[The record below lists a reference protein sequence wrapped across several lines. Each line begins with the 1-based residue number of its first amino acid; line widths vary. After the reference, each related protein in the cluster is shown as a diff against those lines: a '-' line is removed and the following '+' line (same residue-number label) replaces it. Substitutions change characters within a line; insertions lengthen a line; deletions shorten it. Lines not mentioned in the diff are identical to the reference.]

1 MLKKLATLKG
11 KSAEE
16 IAELTRLP
24 PAQVRRHRRM
34 LNDIFELP
42 KVDLHTHL
50 GGSLRI
56 ATIIELAREQNL
68 ELPTS
73 DPDKLRRLISRD
85 RYPSLE
91 EYLKAFP
98 LTESVLQVAPALERA
113 AYEAAVDMAAE
124 NVWYCELRFAPMNY
138 TLRGLRPYEVVHAVA
153 RGLARA
159 QKETGIVANLILC
172 ALRIYSRNMS
182 PYHKKI
188 GKFFSCFNNKQLAQ
202 EVARNT
208 AVLAIN
214 ARHVDGLK
222 RVVGFDIAGPEQ
234 GYHARNFADAFQLI
248 TKAGMYNTC
257 HAGEGFG
264 WESIKQALIDCHVDR
279 IGHGTHL
286 LDSEMLLEYCAG
298 MRRVP
303 IEVCLTSNAQTSPKF
318 GDITRHPVRQFRRH
332 NLRVVFCTDNRLM
345 SNTTKTKEC
354 HLAWRHHGYTLAD
367 LAAAELNGLKS
378 AFMHSQTRRR
388 LIPEFI
394 AFVRKRFQLA
404 F

>member
-1 MLKKLATLKG
+1 MLKKVATLKG
-11 KSAEE
+11 RGIEE
-16 IAELTRLP
+16 IAALTRLQ
-24 PAQVRRHRRM
+24 PAQVRRHRAM
-34 LNDIFELP
+34 ISGLFELP

-50 GGSLRI
+50 GGALRI
-56 ATIIELAREQNL
+56 ATIIDLAREQNIK
-68 ELPTS
+68 LPTT
-73 DPDKLRRLISRD
+73 DPEKLRRRISRD
-85 RYPSLE
+85 RYPNLE

-124 NVWYCELRFAPMNY
+124 NIWYCELRFAPMNY

-153 RGLARA
+153 RGLKRA
-159 QKETGIVANLILC
+159 EKETGIIANMILC
-172 ALRIYSRNMS
+172 ALRIYNRNMS

-188 GKFFSCFNNKQLAQ
+188 GDFFSCFNNKQLAQ

-214 ARHVDGLK
+214 SRQVDGLK

-234 GYHARNFADAFQLI
+234 GYHARNFAESFQLI

-279 IGHGTHL
+279 IGHGLHL
-286 LDSEMLLEYCAG
+286 LDSEVLLEYCAG

-303 IEVCLTSNAQTSPKF
+303 IEVCLTSNAQTSPDF
-318 GDITRHPVRQFRRH
+318 SDVTRHPVREFRKR
-332 NLRVVFCTDNRLM
+332 NLRVIFCTDNRLM

-354 HLAWRHHGYTLAD
+354 YLAWRHHGYTLAD

-378 AFMHSQTRRR
+378 AFMHSRTRRL
-388 LIPEFI
+388 LIPGFI
-394 AFVRKRFQLA
+394 AFTRKRFNLA